1 MKKLDQNYKEIKKPK
16 KQFVKCQRCKGVF
29 RNDEYEV
36 VRIGG
41 IGSRQ
46 INCLKCN
53 SEVRGTKV
61 SLNDLLIIFVCLFL
75 TIAIYDRILAC
86 KLKNAQISLEKTKE
100 VSERIDII
108 KKNHDNS
115 FDDDKIY
122 KLLKK

>member
-1 MKKLDQNYKEIKKPK
+1 
-16 KQFVKCQRCKGVF
+16 
-29 RNDEYEV
+29 
-36 VRIGG
+36 
-41 IGSRQ
+41 
-46 INCLKCN
+46 
-53 SEVRGTKV
+53 V